1 MRHNSLG
8 EIIRSLRK
16 KACLSQEELADGI
29 CSPVSIS
36 RIENGAQMPSGT
48 VLEALLAR
56 LGTSTYQLCD
66 IYYRSEKQQ
75 AFEQEAEM
83 VGRAVAAGKMDE
95 AKERLVYL
103 AGSTGTDSLN
113 MQYFLMLDASVKL
126 AEGAEKTLSI
136 LHQALAQTK
145 SSFDPEDFR
154 GVLLSVRE
162 ANILNIMAAAL
173 FRCGRPQEAIRLGEE
188 LMSSL
193 KRHKSGLQEYQ
204 IIKINLAFNLAQC
217 LEKEGRYSEAFIYI
231 QMAEELSLNGFEQ
244 ALLPEIEFGKAKL
257 YHLLGDDGACEAIIR
272 AIVPYMELVRKTEFA
287 GIVRSYAQKELGI
300 TEI

>member
-56 LGTSTYQLCD
+56 LGTSTYQICD

-126 AEGAEKTLSI
+126 APMNYLPI
-136 LHQALAQTK
+136 H
-145 SSFDPEDFR
+145 
-154 GVLLSVRE
+154 
-162 ANILNIMAAAL
+162 
-173 FRCGRPQEAIRLGEE
+173 
-188 LMSSL
+188 
-193 KRHKSGLQEYQ
+193 
-204 IIKINLAFNLAQC
+204 
-217 LEKEGRYSEAFIYI
+217 YI
-231 QMAEELSLNGFEQ
+231 
-244 ALLPEIEFGKAKL
+244 
-257 YHLLGDDGACEAIIR
+257 
-272 AIVPYMELVRKTEFA
+272 
-287 GIVRSYAQKELGI
+287 
-300 TEI
+300 